1 MTLYQPGGRR
11 RAQSFRVL
19 RSRLLY
25 WCLFFVPAALT
36 VLAWNNDYPHT
47 AGMTGLAAAI
57 GLAWFVRVW
66 GETERR

>member
-1 MTLYQPGGRR
+1 MTLYQPGGRS

-19 RSRLLY
+19 RSRVLY
-25 WCLFFVPAALT
+25 WCLFFVPAVLT
-36 VLAWNNDYPHT
+36 VLAWNQGYWQT
-47 AGMTGLAAAI
+47 AGMTGLAAVI